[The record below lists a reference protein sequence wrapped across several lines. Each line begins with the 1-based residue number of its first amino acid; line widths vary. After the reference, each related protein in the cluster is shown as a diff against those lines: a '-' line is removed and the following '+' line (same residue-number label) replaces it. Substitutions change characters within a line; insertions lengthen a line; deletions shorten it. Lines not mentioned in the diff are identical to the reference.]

1 MNIICVC
8 QENEKNENEN
18 LAFIFRTDINK
29 IIIKFGVC
37 DMILLGFD
45 ALRLNRGMKYSCKI
59 I

>member
-1 MNIICVC
+1 MCVC

-18 LAFIFRTDINK
+18 LAFIFRTDINY

-45 ALRLNRGMKYSCKI
+45 ALRLNRGIKYSCKI